1 MNYLRQFH
9 RKQKFF
15 LVALLIYLSGVF
27 AYSYY
32 EYFCG
37 LNAELDKIDE
47 KLLTAVAFSES
58 LLEETINNNL
68 VDEQAVTIES
78 EYRLALKLQK
88 LADRMQ
94 LSYIYSLIM
103 RDGHI
108 LFISSNPT
116 PEEKS
121 IDQYEPVFLTHYHE
135 APASLIKAF
144 NTGTVQ
150 YGQYKD
156 RWGSFRSVFFP
167 HQTVDGQT
175 HVIGVDANIKQVLNA
190 ARNSF
195 LRAFAYGLC
204 MLLLI
209 GPLVYSYAR
218 TLRRHYQEKLKA
230 VQMHPVT
237 ALPNKRYMETELNN
251 HEDNNLVLFEIENFE
266 TITNTIGVAATDSL
280 LLKLS
285 CHLQELDAVKS
296 SCYKLFHLQD
306 NQFALCSHDLLSIKQ
321 VEDIASTVYRL
332 LSHMHLQHQDKP
344 QPLLARLGCVSN
356 QQNAFILAR
365 MALAHAKNTDQST
378 VIYDPSLDL
387 PSSFQKHIEVLN
399 QLTDA
404 LEHDR
409 LCVLFQPIVDIHTG
423 HVVKYEALARIKD
436 ADGNIVCLPEQFMPI
451 AYQSRLCNK
460 LTRVMLD
467 KVIDALKTSK
477 HIVSINLS
485 VKDLFDYKTRNY
497 IIEKIRQTKLGQQIE
512 FEILEQQLI
521 GNYRLAAEYIEELK
535 HCCRGIGMD
544 DLGKL
549 YSNFDRLLELPL
561 DYVKID
567 GMIIKSIE
575 RDSDAKILVEG
586 VIKFARKKNIKVIA
600 EYCSSKKICDMVTL
614 MGVDMLQGFYFG
626 EPEESFEAVEL

>member
-1 MNYLRQFH
+1 MNYLRQFY

-15 LVALLIYLSGVF
+15 VIALLIYMSGVF
-27 AYSYY
+27 AYSYT
-32 EYFCG
+32 EYSHG
-37 LNAELDKIDE
+37 LNAELNKIDE
-47 KLLTAVAFSES
+47 KLLTAVAFSET

-68 VDEQAVTIES
+68 VDEQPVTIED
-78 EYRLALKLQK
+78 EYRLALKLQE
-88 LADRMQ
+88 LVDRMQ
-94 LSYIYSLIM
+94 LSYIYSLTM

-108 LFISSNPT
+108 LFISSNPA

-121 IDQYEPVFLTHYHE
+121 IDQYEPVFLTHYKE
-135 APASLIKAF
+135 APASVLTAF
-144 NTGTVQ
+144 TTDTVQ
-150 YGQYKD
+150 FDQYKD
-156 RWGSFRSVFFP
+156 RWGSFRSVFLP
-167 HQTVDGQT
+167 HHTTDGQT
-175 HVIGVDANIKQVLNA
+175 HVIGVDIHIDQVLNA

-195 LRAFAYGLC
+195 LRALAYGFVLI
-204 MLLLI
+204 LLI
-209 GPLVYSYAR
+209 VPLVFSYVR

-306 NQFALCSHDLLSIKQ
+306 NQFALCSHDLLPIKQ
-321 VEDIASTVYRL
+321 VEDIASTVYRS
-332 LSHMHLQHQDKP
+332 LSHLRLQHQDKP
-344 QPLLARLGCVSN
+344 QSLLVRLGCVFN

-387 PSSFQKHIEVLN
+387 PSSFQKQIEVFN

-535 HCCRGIGMD
+535 YCCRGIGMD

-575 RDSDAKILVEG
+575 KDNDAKILVDG
-586 VIKFARKKNIKVIA
+586 VIKFARKKDIKVIA
-600 EYCSSKKICDMVTL
+600 EYCSSKNICDMVTL

-626 EPEESFEAVEL
+626 EPEATMKQPS